1 MHRNLVPSQG
11 FVFLSLHE
19 TGLTL
24 VLVQR
29 LRWRLKDFQVTTVRG
44 SALVLLVSGWL
55 ECHSK
60 VERGAQGAR

>member
-11 FVFLSLHE
+11 FVFLSFK

-29 LRWRLKDFQVTTVRG
+29 LQWRLKDFQLTTVRG

>member
-11 FVFLSLHE
+11 FVFLSMHE

-29 LRWRLKDFQVTTVRG
+29 LQWRLKDFQLTTVRG
-44 SALVLLVSGWL
+44 PALVLLCVFSGRL

-60 VERGAQGAR
+60 AE